1 MTRVSTIALQNFS
14 IKTIET
20 LQARMAERS
29 IQVSTNKAAQR
40 FSGIAADARRLVNL
54 KTEHSR
60 LSQFMT
66 NNQLVDQ
73 RLQVMETNTTQIFDI
88 TTDLRTTLVQ
98 ALSGGVSTAIPLQD
112 IAQSM
117 LDRIQG
123 LLNVQVG
130 GRYLFA
136 GSITNRPPVD
146 FTDSN
151 YTVPGPAIPSA
162 ADKNYYQGDATKL
175 STRASDNLTLAYG
188 INADETGF
196 EEIIRALQLVIT
208 TNTSPPP
215 DEARL
220 SEALRVVNLALDD
233 IPPLVA
239 RIGGSRSSLE
249 SANTEHDETLL
260 LAERSINDLENVDI
274 VKAITLLSAD
284 RLTLEASFAALA
296 QMRDVSLVNFL

>member
-40 FSGIAADARRLVNL
+40 YSGIAADSRRLVNL
-54 KTEHSR
+54 QTEHAR
-60 LSQFMT
+60 LSQFTT

-73 RLQVMETNTTQIFDI
+73 RLQVMETNTTQIFNI

-112 IAQSM
+112 IARSM
-117 LDRIQG
+117 LDRVQG

-136 GSITNRPPVD
+136 GSITDRPPVD
-146 FTDSN
+146 FTDPG
-151 YTVPGPAIPSA
+151 YTVPGPGLPSSS
-162 ADKNYYQGDATKL
+162 DKNFYQGDATKL

-220 SEALRVVNLALDD
+220 TEALRVVNLALDD

-274 VKAITLLSAD
+274 VKAITLLAAD
-284 RLTLEASFAALA
+284 RTTLEASFAALA

>member
-14 IKTIET
+14 IRTIET

-40 FSGIAADARRLVNL
+40 YSGIAGDARRLVNL
-54 KTEHSR
+54 KTDHLR

-112 IAQSM
+112 IARSM
-117 LDRIQG
+117 LDQIQG

-136 GSITNRPPVD
+136 GSVTDRPPVD
-146 FTDSN
+146 FTDPG
-151 YTVPGPAIPSA
+151 YTLPGPAFPSSS
-162 ADKNYYQGDATKL
+162 DKNYYQGDATNL

-208 TNTSPPP
+208 ADTSPPP
-215 DEARL
+215 DEDRL
-220 SEALRVVNLALDD
+220 SEALRVANLALDD

-239 RIGGSRSSLE
+239 RIGGSRNSLE
-249 SANTEHDETLL
+249 SANTAHDETLL

-284 RLTLEASFAALA
+284 RTTLEASFAALA
-296 QMRDVSLVNFL
+296 QMRDISLVNFL

>member
-14 IKTIET
+14 IRTIET

-40 FSGIAADARRLVNL
+40 YSGIAGDARRLVNL
-54 KTEHSR
+54 KTDHLR

-112 IAQSM
+112 IARSM

-136 GSITNRPPVD
+136 GSVTDQPPVD
-146 FTDSN
+146 FTDPG
-151 YTVPGPAIPSA
+151 YTVPGPALPSSS
-162 ADKNYYQGDATKL
+162 DKNYYQGDATKL

-220 SEALRVVNLALDD
+220 SEALRVANLALDD

-239 RIGGSRSSLE
+239 RIGGSRNSLE
-249 SANTEHDETLL
+249 SANTAHDETLL

-284 RLTLEASFAALA
+284 RTTLEASFAALA
-296 QMRDVSLVNFL
+296 QMRDISLVNFL